1 MSGDNIIADTSLIIH
16 RLNGNALA
24 SEVLNNKTIWLSC
37 ITEMEVLSF
46 PKLTKENIKLIKE
59 FFSECIIVDLG
70 NDVKEI
76 AITVRSKH
84 RLKLPDAIIA
94 ATSIYLDFPL
104 LNMDSDFEKV
114 NELRCAVFKP

>member
-16 RLNGNALA
+16 MLNGNALA
-24 SEVLNNKTIWLSC
+24 SEVLNNKTIWISC

-70 NDVKEI
+70 NEVKEI

-104 LNMDSDFEKV
+104 LTMDSDFEKV

>member
-16 RLNGNALA
+16 MLNGNALA
-24 SEVLNNKTIWLSC
+24 SEVLNNKTIWISC

-104 LNMDSDFEKV
+104 LTMDSDFEKV